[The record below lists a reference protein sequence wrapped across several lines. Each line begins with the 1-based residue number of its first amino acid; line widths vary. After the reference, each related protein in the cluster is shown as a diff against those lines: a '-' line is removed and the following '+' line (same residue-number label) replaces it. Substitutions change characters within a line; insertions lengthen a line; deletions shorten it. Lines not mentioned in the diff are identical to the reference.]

1 MTQLLETILYVED
14 EPDIRTVASLALHNI
29 GGLEVETCG
38 SGREALARVSQSRP
52 DLILM
57 DVMMP
62 DLDGPTTLSRLRED
76 PGTADIPV
84 IFMTAKAQPEEIEY
98 FKGLGVVDVIGKPFD
113 PLTLADRLRS
123 LWATLD
129 LPGQR

>member
-1 MTQLLETILYVED
+1 MAQVLESVLYVED

-29 GGLEVETCG
+29 GGLAVETCG
-38 SGREALARVSQSRP
+38 SGREALELAGRSRP

-62 DLDGPTTLSRLRED
+62 DLDGPATLSRLREN
-76 PGTADIPV
+76 PATAAIPV
-84 IFMTAKAQPEEIEY
+84 VFMTAKAQPEEVEY

-113 PLTLADRLRS
+113 PLTLADRLRA
-123 LWATLD
+123 LWTTLD
-129 LPGQR
+129 IPE